1 MQNTHFG
8 SKNKIDSHQV
18 PTSYFVHFLDKHQV
32 QVNSNREINHSA
44 QPVYSSRTKRV
55 SYKIFDPERQY
66 LSPQKQ
72 DLVGLKTGTL
82 FAGNTSIHNT
92 GSSRFALNAEQ
103 EISRAKQL
111 DSRHGVQKPPFKS
124 VLLVGPGVGRSTR
137 EVEIIWWPELYST
150 RHGQL
155 TIRMYIEK
163 GEF

>member
-1 MQNTHFG
+1 M
-8 SKNKIDSHQV
+8 
-18 PTSYFVHFLDKHQV
+18 
-32 QVNSNREINHSA
+32 
-44 QPVYSSRTKRV
+44 YSSRTKRV

-82 FAGNTSIHNT
+82 FAGNTPIQNA
-92 GSSRFALNAEQ
+92 GSPRFALNAEE
-103 EISRAKQL
+103 EIARAKQL
-111 DSRHGVQKPPFKS
+111 AYSRHGGQKPPFKS